1 MKLEGTFAPTRKQ
14 DGPVGG
20 GAASTFVALPG
31 QETTD
36 KKVEAETAPSNE
48 KVIAG
53 MKRGR
58 DEDDEGAKE
67 GEGRGSEGP
76 AGGVR
81 RQVEKEEVK
90 PQQQQEEED
99 EDEGEEM
106 EMDEDDD

>member
-20 GAASTFVALPG
+20 GAAGAFVALPG
-31 QETTD
+31 QEV
-36 KKVEAETAPSNE
+36 KKDVEPTAPGE
-48 KVIAG
+48 KVVAG

-76 AGGVR
+76 AGVGR
-81 RQVEKEEVK
+81 KEAEKKEAD
-90 PQQQQEEED
+90 EEEEE